1 MSYQITITQDAEDQ
15 LRALPAREQRVVE
28 AGIQTHLVNQPTQL
42 SRALKQLRPNPFAQY
57 ELRLGDL
64 RVLYN
69 VDDANREVV
78 VLLVGRKVGNQL
90 MVGGQEFHGHQSNPP
105 P

>member
-1 MSYQITITQDAEDQ
+1 MAFQITITTEAENQ
-15 LRALPAREQRVVE
+15 LRALPAREQRIVE
-28 AGIQTHLVNQPTQL
+28 AGILTHLPHQPTTV
-42 SRALKQLRPNPFAQY
+42 SRAVKRLRPNPFAAY

-69 VDDANREVV
+69 VDEDNAEVI
-78 VLLVGRKVGNQL
+78 VLLVGRKVGNRL
-90 MVGGQEFHGHQSNPP
+90 IVDGKEFHGHQGNPP